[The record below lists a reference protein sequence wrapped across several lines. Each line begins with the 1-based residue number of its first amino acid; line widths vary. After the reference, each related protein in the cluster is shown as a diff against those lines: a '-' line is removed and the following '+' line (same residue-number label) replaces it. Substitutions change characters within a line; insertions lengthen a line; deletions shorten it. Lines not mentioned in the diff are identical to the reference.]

1 MCRTLD
7 HKTAIITGAAKG
19 IGRGMARVFAS
30 EGANVIVVDMDDA
43 GGSSA
48 AEELGSTGAHAVFVQ
63 ADITEKS
70 SCEGAVAAAVDHFGQ
85 VDILCSNA
93 GIYPS
98 SRLEEISE
106 EQWDRIFAVNVK
118 GMLFMVQAVLPGM
131 RERGKGSIVLTSSI
145 TGPVTGFPGWSHY
158 GATKAAMLGFMH
170 SAAIELAE
178 HAITINAVLPGNVM
192 SPGLHEMGEDYLR
205 IMKESVPLG
214 RLAEP
219 EDIAHAA
226 LFLASDDAR
235 YITGQTL
242 IVDGGQ
248 VLPESIL
255 ALR

>member
-1 MCRTLD
+1 MTEE
-7 HKTAIITGAAKG
+7 KW
-19 IGRGMARVFAS
+19 
-30 EGANVIVVDMDDA
+30 DA
-43 GGSSA
+43 
-48 AEELGSTGAHAVFVQ
+48 
-63 ADITEKS
+63 
-70 SCEGAVAAAVDHFGQ
+70 
-85 VDILCSNA
+85 
-93 GIYPS
+93 
-98 SRLEEISE
+98 
-106 EQWDRIFAVNVK
+106 IFAVNVK

-131 RERGKGSIVLTSSI
+131 RERRRGSIVLTSSI

-192 SPGLHEMGEDYLR
+192 SPGLEDMGEDYMR

-219 EDIAHAA
+219 EDIAYAA
-226 LFLASDDAR
+226 LFLASDEAR

-248 VLPESIL
+248 VLPESVL
-255 ALR
+255 ALK

>member
-1 MCRTLD
+1 MCRRLD
-7 HKTAIITGAAKG
+7 HKTAVITGAAKG
-19 IGRGMARVFAS
+19 IGRGIAGVFAE
-30 EGANVIVVDMDDA
+30 EGANVVVVDVDEGA
-43 GGSSA
+43 GAAA
-48 AEELGSTGAHAVFVQ
+48 AEELRGTGAKAVFVKT
-63 ADITEKS
+63 DITDES
-70 SCEGAVAAAVDHFGQ
+70 SCAAAVKAAVDEFGR

-98 SRLEEISE
+98 ARLEEMTE
-106 EQWDRIFAVNVK
+106 EKWDGIFAVNVK

-131 RERGKGSIVLTSSI
+131 REQKKGSIVLTSSI

-192 SPGLHEMGEDYLR
+192 SPGLTDMGEDYMR

-219 EDIAHAA
+219 EDIAYAA
-226 LFLASDDAR
+226 LFLASDEAR

-248 VLPESIL
+248 VLPESVV
-255 ALR
+255 ALK